1 LKIFSPKCKTSH
13 HIYYTYI
20 YIMRGYED
28 PSDFSLD
35 RAGCLIEVD
44 QSSSSSS
51 SDVVVAATCV
61 SDGWIVVS
69 KKLTTT
75 TSGDGVQNEEE
86 EEEEAQKKKF
96 VYQTLDVYDAK
107 NGGKRIRAYCER
119 QRHGGYEFFTSVD
132 VCGDVIVGT
141 IRDPMVNIWRE
152 GDEGGGVVSAMAF
165 RAVYDKDGNG
175 CEKKTVSH
183 FEEIWRNERLD
194 RRQNAGSL
202 PLLRDR
208 HLGAS
213 VICLR
218 DQSNTL
224 VVTAYGEKE
233 FAENWILDAESGEVL
248 FATSSVEMASVIKK
262 VWPVV
267 AQVSIALEEGV
278 HAVFART
285 KDRKRIE
292 YFQAT
297 RFFGEKYT
305 ASVHDDGEV
314 PQVTRGAEQFIGGMC
329 ALPAARKGSAHAHPK
344 LCVSFSENSSHLH
357 KLARKKGMARHVVK
371 RDSVV
376 RIVMY
381 NVASATNKQ
390 TGSRT
395 IHVEETHRVELEDS
409 IVTSPIDLDS
419 MTASPVSSSYVFFAH
434 VNGDVSV
441 VLPRTGA
448 VLKTLSAAHDPKS
461 LASTGSVNFAVAD
474 RAFLCASKS
483 ASDTAIRLF
492 SSTVQSTS
500 CWSIASPLVWTPKT
514 HHAFPKAFRDAAKT
528 FVCCARLGRDAS
540 DTALALLSGAS
551 SQRQHALN
559 ENRLRMR
566 RKDDQDV
573 DAKAMLTEKELKEL
587 IFALVAYEP
596 ALIERIVGALA
607 VVTFDAEQ

>member
-1 LKIFSPKCKTSH
+1 
-13 HIYYTYI
+13 
-20 YIMRGYED
+20 MRGYED

-44 QSSSSSS
+44 QSSSSVGEEESS
-51 SDVVVAATCV
+51 SVVVAATSV

-75 TSGDGVQNEEE
+75 TSEGDGVQNEEE
-86 EEEEAQKKKF
+86 EEEEEEEKKKKKKKKF
-96 VYQTLDVYDAK
+96 IYRTLDVYDAK
-107 NGGKRIRAYCER
+107 NGEKRTRAYCER
-119 QRHGGYEFFTSVD
+119 QRDGGYEFFTSVD
-132 VCGDVIVGT
+132 VRGDVIVGT

-152 GDEGGGVVSAMAF
+152 GDEGGGVVTAMAF
-165 RAVYDKDGNG
+165 RAVYNDKDG
-175 CEKKTVSH
+175 KTVSH

-202 PLLRDR
+202 PLLRCR

-224 VVTAYGEKE
+224 VVTAYGERE

-248 FATSSVEMASVIKK
+248 FATNPVEMASVTKK

-267 AQVSIALEEGV
+267 AQVSFALEEGV

-297 RFFGEKYT
+297 REKYT

-329 ALPAARKGSAHAHPK
+329 ALPTARKGSAHAHPK

-573 DAKAMLTEKELKEL
+573 DAKAMLTEKEFKEL

>member
-1 LKIFSPKCKTSH
+1 
-13 HIYYTYI
+13 
-20 YIMRGYED
+20 MRGYED

-44 QSSSSSS
+44 QSSSSVGEESS
-51 SDVVVAATCV
+51 SVVVAATCV

-75 TSGDGVQNEEE
+75 TSDGVQNEEE
-86 EEEEAQKKKF
+86 EEEDEDAQKKKKKKKF
-96 VYQTLDVYDAK
+96 IYRTLDVYDAK

-119 QRHGGYEFFTSVD
+119 QRDGGYEFFTSVD
-132 VCGDVIVGT
+132 VRGDVIVGT

-152 GDEGGGVVSAMAF
+152 GDEGGGVVTAMAF
-165 RAVYDKDGNG
+165 RAVYNDEDG
-175 CEKKTVSH
+175 KTVSH

-202 PLLRDR
+202 PLLRCR

-218 DQSNTL
+218 DRSNTL
-224 VVTAYGEKE
+224 VVTAYGERE

-248 FATSSVEMASVIKK
+248 FATNPVEMASVTKK

-267 AQVSIALEEGV
+267 AQVSFALEEGV

-297 RFFGEKYT
+297 RFFAEKYT

-329 ALPAARKGSAHAHPK
+329 ALPAARKGSANAHPK

-441 VLPRTGA
+441 VLPRTGV
-448 VLKTLSAAHDPKS
+448 VLKTLSAAHDPKA

-483 ASDTAIRLF
+483 ASDAAIRLF
-492 SSTVQSTS
+492 SSAVQSTS

-514 HHAFPKAFRDAAKT
+514 HHVFPKAFRDAAKT

-566 RKDDQDV
+566 RKDDQDA
-573 DAKAMLTEKELKEL
+573 DAKAMLTEKEFKEL